1 MTIAEIFLSVFIAS
15 SSFDSYVEILDW
27 GTSYLNVDERVITG
41 LLVEDLHNIAAAAP
55 RLIG

>member
-1 MTIAEIFLSVFIAS
+1 MTIAEIFLSVFIGS

>member
-15 SSFDSYVEILDW
+15 SSFEANVEILDW
-27 GTSYLNVDERVITG
+27 GTSCFIVDERVIAG